1 MSPKSKESFEKILLL
16 SERIL
21 DAMKATLKV
30 KITLLLSSTDWG
42 VAFKATVEV
51 HRNLLLKSVANG
63 KKTFT
68 K

>member
-42 VAFKATVEV
+42 VAFKATVVRE
-51 HRNLLLKSVANG
+51 
-63 KKTFT
+63 
-68 K
+68 